1 MKLTAKDIR
10 GTTVRKQLDAYAK
23 AKGMTPKQKGDL
35 TKKFLAN
42 INNMHP
48 GTNKGDIALNHG
60 ISGCFFWDVTPEGW
74 KFWNEVDSTYIK
86 QV

>member
-1 MKLTAKDIR
+1 MVLTAKDIR

-42 INNMHP
+42 INKRHP
-48 GTNKGDIALNHG
+48 DRDCFESCLNLG
-60 ISGCFFWDVTPEGW
+60 ISGCFLWSETPEGHS
-74 KFWNEVDSTYIK
+74 FWNKVDGIYIK
-86 QV
+86 